1 MPTHPFAAR
10 APGATRRGRAT
21 ALVLAATFFAAAF
34 AVSCTGTGRRTS
46 SDEIRSGARAS
57 DSAAFRIFATGDARG
72 HLEPCGCEKDQTGG
86 LPRRGSYLA
95 AAARDEDLV
104 VDLGNLT
111 SGKDKL
117 REARRNSSFDAL
129 VALRYDAF
137 VPGPA
142 ETFDGETFVA
152 AAAARPSVKVVCA
165 NWKRASGELLFAPWL
180 ILPAKNGKRVA
191 FVGVTEPFADGSKT
205 FVVEPPADAVKRA
218 VRDLA
223 GKADGIVVGAAMSV
237 PAAEELARGLEGVAV
252 VLAGATPEDDKWKA
266 PTGGTRLEI
275 AGELGGYVARVDLGP
290 DLAVH
295 DAWKA
300 WLDDKTPE
308 DSKMTVLVQTYREL
322 IASFDTNY
330 VEGII
335 AAKRAEGYAGSD
347 SCRDCHEA
355 DHDLW
360 RSSLHSHG
368 MRTLVEKKS
377 SRDPDCVPCHLVDVG
392 ADGKNV
398 PADELGIGCE
408 ACHGGSTAHV
418 LSARNGS
425 ARPVQTP
432 VRDAKAVCVTCH
444 HKPFVKEFALETHWP
459 RIQHGPSTK

>member
-1 MPTHPFAAR
+1 MMTPR
-10 APGATRRGRAT
+10 ASRSPSGARGRAT
-21 ALVLAATFFAAAF
+21 ALVLAATCFAAAF
-34 AVSCTGTGRRTS
+34 AVSCAGTGRRTS
-46 SDEIRSGARAS
+46 SDEIRNGTDASG
-57 DSAAFRIFATGDARG
+57 AAFRIFATGDARG

-129 VALRYDAF
+129 VQLRYDAF

-142 ETFDGETFVA
+142 ETFDGEAFIA

-165 NWKRASGELLFAPWL
+165 NWKRESGELLFAPWL

-191 FVGVTEPFADGSKT
+191 FVGVTEPFADATKA

-218 VRDLA
+218 VKELA
-223 GKADGIVVGAAMSV
+223 GKADAIVVGAAMSV
-237 PAAEELARGLEGVAV
+237 PAAEELARSLQGVAV
-252 VLAGATPEDDKWKA
+252 VLAGATPEDEKWKA
-266 PTGGTRLEI
+266 PTVGTRLEI

-290 DLAVH
+290 DLAVR

-308 DSKMTVLVQTYREL
+308 DSKMTVLVQTYRDL

-392 ADGKNV
+392 ADGKDV

-408 ACHGGSTAHV
+408 ACHGGSAAHV

-432 VRDAKAVCVTCH
+432 VRDAKATCVKCH

-459 RIQHGPSTK
+459 RVEHGTKK